1 MLALLIIFSIFV
13 SGCKA
18 EEKKQVTETTEEV
31 VDTGVLVVESSP
43 SSAQVY
49 VSEEFK
55 GDSPVTLYNLPV
67 GKYDITVKKEGYA
80 DFKKTATVK
89 VGKTEKVDVTLNPVV
104 EETKP
109 TLKEPEKPAQENVPT
124 PAAQLNK
131 INLSSFA
138 MYFDLDNKL
147 FTEIRTE
154 KTDIFARRYD
164 TYVYFTALAPA
175 KIYVLDK
182 PLKDITKEDCIFSDT
197 AATTLFSKQT
207 ICVKTME
214 GAVFAVSWQASPT
227 ELEWALLS

>member
-1 MLALLIIFSIFV
+1 M
-13 SGCKA
+13 
-18 EEKKQVTETTEEV
+18 
-31 VDTGVLVVESSP
+31 
-43 SSAQVY
+43 
-49 VSEEFK
+49 
-55 GDSPVTLYNLPV
+55 
-67 GKYDITVKKEGYA
+67 
-80 DFKKTATVK
+80 
-89 VGKTEKVDVTLNPVV
+89 
-104 EETKP
+104 
-109 TLKEPEKPAQENVPT
+109 PA

-164 TYVYFTALAPA
+164 AYVYFTALAPA

-197 AATTLFSKQT
+197 ATATLFSKQT